1 MLGLGWPVKASSMSL
16 KRRFL
21 LAGAAKEEKPMRA
34 FMARVSASR
43 SSSEGGLLL
52 SWGLEGEGGGWSAI
66 LEIGEGDLGCGGVG
80 VGTLV
85 ALKGG

>member
-1 MLGLGWPVKASSMSL
+1 MLFLGWPVKASSMSL

-21 LAGAAKEEKPMRA
+21 LGGAAKEEKPMRA

-52 SWGLEGEGGGWSAI
+52 LFSGLEGEGGGWSAI
-66 LEIGEGDLGCGGVG
+66 LDFGEGGLGLGDGCWNFG
-80 VGTLV
+80 LR
-85 ALKGG
+85 